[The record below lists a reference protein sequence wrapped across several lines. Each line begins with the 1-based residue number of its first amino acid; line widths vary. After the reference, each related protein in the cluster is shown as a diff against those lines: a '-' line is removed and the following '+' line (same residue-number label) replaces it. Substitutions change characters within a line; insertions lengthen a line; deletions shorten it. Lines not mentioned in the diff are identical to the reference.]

1 MICPRWGGKE
11 ARADLVLWL
20 VRTAVDR
27 LPFRRALARRDP
39 VVCGPLHPL
48 RSPCWS
54 FRRLHHWPGPTR
66 AKVWSTIRVFQWMA
80 FGGLCFYVALMVHS
94 SRITAEGARKKGAG
108 PLRHRHGGAGL
119 GFGRATGRYF
129 AKSISNFTLL
139 IGYIMTGLQRIGR
152 PCMT

>member
-1 MICPRWGGKE
+1 MILLSVAIFTLFGLLDG
-11 ARADLVLWL
+11 VFG
-20 VRTAVDR
+20 VSITG
-27 LPFRRALARRDP
+27 LARPD
-39 VVCGPLHPL
+39 
-48 RSPCWS
+48 
-54 FRRLHHWPGPTR
+54 TR
-66 AKVWSTIRVFQWMA
+66 AKVRSTIRVFQWMA